1 MKQVSK
7 LFKILNAKNRNF
19 KRIKKSDYELYIK
32 ERADLKEKRRLVR
45 GSGTIITE
53 KKLTR
58 NLKRRKLLRGLKF
71 LSIYRYKQFKK
82 NFFTKRI
89 TIKITPNNIF
99 CLVKNLKENKTEYVK
114 SGGKMGLNISK
125 RKVKF
130 LWKTVITDL
139 LEYIKQTDIKNYI
152 LTYSG
157 PRRLKKKIFRFV
169 RKTLVPKKKRK
180 PLISYKYKEPKEKII
195 KNVLL
200 INVNPKKIFNGC
212 RVKKKKRKKRSGF
225 RVFK

>member
-82 NFFTKRI
+82 NF
-89 TIKITPNNIF
+89 
-99 CLVKNLKENKTEYVK
+99 
-114 SGGKMGLNISK
+114 S
-125 RKVKF
+125 
-130 LWKTVITDL
+130 
-139 LEYIKQTDIKNYI
+139 
-152 LTYSG
+152 
-157 PRRLKKKIFRFV
+157 
-169 RKTLVPKKKRK
+169 
-180 PLISYKYKEPKEKII
+180 
-195 KNVLL
+195 
-200 INVNPKKIFNGC
+200 
-212 RVKKKKRKKRSGF
+212 
-225 RVFK
+225 